1 MRHTEAVEPPSPFR
15 LDELGTL
22 QFERLCVELLGL
34 DAGRLH
40 VRPWGRFSLL
50 IDEGIDVPG
59 SGLLD
64 GPVLVVVAWLRRGS
78 SPGAPDRLH
87 ELLLDSLA
95 VWEERPAR
103 SLLVLTNVA
112 APLDLPSEVAA
123 TILGPDELWRLYAA
137 SPLARLR
144 APAAL
149 GVADLD
155 ALVPEDAALRS
166 SADVAASV
174 ELAHIFVPTRA
185 YHDALR
191 ALERHSFV
199 VLTGPPEMGKT
210 AIARMIGLA
219 ALTDGWEVHECI
231 RPDELWSR
239 FDRDRRQVFIADDA
253 FGSTEYRPEAAEHWA
268 VELDRVLR
276 AMDARHW
283 LVWTSRPAPLKAGL
297 LRIHRE
303 HGVERFPQP
312 AEIDV
317 DAARLDNGEKAL
329 ILFRHAKSASLPE
342 AAVAL
347 VQAHGW
353 RVVSHPHFTP
363 ERIRRF
369 VAGPLR
375 ELTLQQAAD
384 LDTLVA
390 EEIRRPTDAMA
401 ASYRALAPG
410 DRAVLHALLDTP
422 PGPVSERELLAA
434 VRRHSPAGLAQHP
447 AQIVDRLLDHFVR
460 IVEPASVTWV
470 HPSWRDLV
478 IEELAGDAE
487 ARRAFVGVCGIHG
500 IALAL
505 STAGGAA
512 GERSLPLLRHDGD
525 WDAVADRLAEL
536 LPELEPPCVALL
548 LAALA
553 EARSGAPDAAQRELG
568 ALALEVL
575 SQLARVWSAS
585 HSGVPVGLL
594 TAWLSLASTVP
605 EPPPL
610 PALAAAWVELAPSQ
624 PVDLA
629 SAAEAT
635 AFDDWLV
642 LVEQLHRHDPG
653 LLVRFGFP
661 EAQLARIEDYVAS
674 ALRLAASGE
683 EPASRPTVVR
693 TLRRL
698 ARLVPTLAGD
708 AYEASARLELRMR
721 DRSSNT
727 EEVIL
732 RPLSPELERL
742 LAQPLIAQDRDELL
756 VARVLRDL

>member
-1 MRHTEAVEPPSPFR
+1 VQPPPPFR

-34 DAGRLH
+34 DTGGFEL
-40 VRPWGRFSLL
+40 RPWGLSLL
-50 IDEGIDVPG
+50 VEEGMDVPG
-59 SGLLD
+59 SGRLG
-64 GPVLVVVAWLRRGS
+64 GPTLVIVAWVRHGAS
-78 SPGAPDRLH
+78 APGAPARLR

-103 SLLVLTNVA
+103 TLLVLTNVA
-112 APLDLPSEVAA
+112 AVLDTGVPA

-137 SPLARLR
+137 SPLVRLR

-149 GVADLD
+149 GIADLG
-155 ALVPEDAALRS
+155 ALVPEDAAQRS
-166 SADVAASV
+166 SADIAASV
-174 ELAHIFVPTRA
+174 ELAHVFVPTRA

-231 RPDELWSR
+231 RPGELWSR
-239 FDRDRRQVFIADDA
+239 FARDRRQVFVADDA

-297 LRIHRE
+297 RRIHRE

-317 DAARLDNGEKAL
+317 DAARLDTGEKAL
-329 ILFRHAKSASLPE
+329 ILFRHAKTASLPE
-342 AAVAL
+342 AAVTL

-390 EEIRRPTDAMA
+390 AEIRRPTGAMA
-401 ASYRALAPG
+401 ASYRALAPD

-434 VRRHSPAGLAQHP
+434 VRRHSPSGLAKHP
-447 AQIVDRLLDHFVR
+447 AQIVDRLTDHFLRV
-460 IVEPASVTWV
+460 VELSSVTWV

-478 IEELAGDAE
+478 IEELGRDAE
-487 ARRAFVGVCGIHG
+487 ARCAFVGVCGIHG

-505 STAGGAA
+505 STAGGEA

-536 LPELEPPCVALL
+536 LPELEPPAVTLL

-553 EARSGAPDAAQRELG
+553 EARVGAPDAARPELD
-568 ALALEVL
+568 ALAAEVL
-575 SQLARVWSAS
+575 AQLARLWSAPRS
-585 HSGVPVGLL
+585 DVPVGLL
-594 TAWLSLASTVP
+594 AGWLALASSLP
-605 EPPPL
+605 ERPPL
-610 PALAAAWVELAPSQ
+610 AALAAAWVDLTPSR
-624 PVDLA
+624 PVDLTSA
-629 SAAEAT
+629 SEAT
-635 AFDDWLV
+635 AFDDWAV
-642 LVEQLHRHDPG
+642 LVELLRRHDPE
-653 LLVRFGFP
+653 LLTRFGFP
-661 EAQLARIEDYVAS
+661 DAQSAQLEDYVAS
-674 ALRLAASGE
+674 ALRLAASDE
-683 EPASRPTVVR
+683 ELASRDTVVR

-698 ARLVPTLAGD
+698 ARLVPQLAGY
-708 AYEASARLELRMR
+708 AYEASARLELRMLE
-721 DRSSNT
+721 RSSDAKA
-727 EEVIL
+727 VPL
-732 RPLSPELERL
+732 RPLSPELEHL
-742 LAQPLIAQDRDELL
+742 LAQPLVPRNPDERL

>member
-1 MRHTEAVEPPSPFR
+1 MKAPPPFR

-22 QFERLCVELLGL
+22 QFERLCAELLGL
-34 DAGRLH
+34 DTGGFEL
-40 VRPWGRFSLL
+40 RPSGLSLL
-50 IDEGIDVPG
+50 ADEGMAVPG
-59 SGLLD
+59 SGRLE
-64 GPVLVVVAWLRRGS
+64 GPTLVVVAWIRHGAS
-78 SPGAPDRLH
+78 SPAAPARLR

-112 APLDLPSEVAA
+112 APLDLGRVGVAA
-123 TILGPDELWRLYAA
+123 TFVGPDELWRLYAA

-149 GVADLD
+149 GVADLG
-155 ALVPEDAALRS
+155 ALVPEDAALHS
-166 SADVAASV
+166 TADIAASV
-174 ELAHIFVPTRA
+174 ELAHVFVPTRA
-185 YHDALR
+185 YHDALL

-231 RPDELWSR
+231 RPDEVWSR
-239 FDRDRRQVFIADDA
+239 FDRERRQVFVADDA

-268 VELDRVLR
+268 VELDRVLH

-297 LRIHRE
+297 RRIHRE

-317 DAARLDNGEKAL
+317 DAARLDTGEKAL
-329 ILFRHAKSASLPE
+329 ILFRHAKTASLPE
-342 AAVAL
+342 AAVTL
-347 VQAHGW
+347 VQAHGS
-353 RVVSHPHFTP
+353 RVVLHPHFTP

-375 ELTLQQAAD
+375 ELTLRQAAD

-390 EEIRRPTDAMA
+390 EEIRRPTEAMA
-401 ASYRALAPG
+401 ASYRALAPA
-410 DRAVLHALLDTP
+410 DRVVLHALLDTP

-434 VRRHSPAGLAQHP
+434 VRRHSPSGLAKHP
-447 AQIVDRLLDHFVR
+447 AQVVDRLLDHFVR

-478 IEELAGDAE
+478 IEELGGDAE
-487 ARRAFVGVCGIHG
+487 ARSAFVGVCGIHG

-512 GERSLPLLRHDGD
+512 GERSLPLLRHDRD

-536 LPELEPPCVALL
+536 VPELEPPSVTLL
-548 LAALA
+548 LAVLA

-568 ALALEVL
+568 ALTDEML
-575 SQLARVWSAS
+575 SQLARLWSGGA
-585 HSGVPVGLL
+585 PVGLL
-594 TAWLSLASTVP
+594 AAWLGLATTMP
-605 EPPPL
+605 ERPPL
-610 PALAAAWVELAPSQ
+610 PALAAAWVELVPVQS
-624 PVDLA
+624 VDLA
-629 SAAEAT
+629 SASDAT

-642 LVEQLHRHDPG
+642 LVELLRQHDRS
-653 LLVRFGFP
+653 LLARFDFP
-661 EAQLARIEDYVAS
+661 DAQSAQLEDYVAS
-674 ALRLAASGE
+674 ALRLAGSGE
-683 EPASRPTVVR
+683 EPASRPTIVR

-698 ARLVPTLAGD
+698 ATLVPQLAGD

-721 DRSSNT
+721 ERSSD
-727 EEVIL
+727 VKAVPL
-732 RPLSPELERL
+732 RPLSPELEHL
-742 LAQPLIAQDRDELL
+742 LAQPLAPRNRDELL